1 MNINEAKDALRELL
15 AMAREQI
22 DMAEHYEKKARS
34 YLVPASA
41 ILASAGMPT
50 EPETLRALLSK
61 REDVYS
67 AEGHADKAIEAL
79 IGKAEPVATPAEVRT

>member
-41 ILASAGMPT
+41 ILASANIVAT
-50 EPETLRALLSK
+50 PETLRELLSN
-61 REDVYS
+61 RTDVYS
-67 AEGHADKAIEAL
+67 REGYADKAIEAL
-79 IGKAEPVATPAEVRT
+79 LGKTEPAATPAEVRT